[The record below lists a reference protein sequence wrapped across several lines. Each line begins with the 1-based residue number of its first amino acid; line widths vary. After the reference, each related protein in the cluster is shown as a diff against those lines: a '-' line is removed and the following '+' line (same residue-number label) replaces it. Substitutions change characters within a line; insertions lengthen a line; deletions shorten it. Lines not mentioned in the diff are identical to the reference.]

1 MLSIV
6 HQTFLEGQNFVIYYY
21 ILSNLVIIHD
31 SLSLYLLTI
40 LALINMSKRMIEKIE
55 FVLFLINI
63 LLKVA

>member
-21 ILSNLVIIHD
+21 ILSNLVITRD
-31 SLSLYLLTI
+31 SLSIYLLTI
-40 LALINMSKRMIEKIE
+40 LALINMSNRMIEKIE
-55 FVLFLINI
+55 FVLFLINN